1 MKTAI
6 LLKHG
11 VAFFIDL
18 MALGILYAILK
29 SISGQYTDHYF
40 GIIWLGYF
48 IVLPLLS
55 NGKTLGKA
63 TLKMRIVREK
73 QIKWMP
79 NILFYIFRLFL
90 SLLLTPIF
98 LLPLTYILFDDDNRT
113 FHDFVLKSNIRF
125 EN

>member
-11 VAFFIDL
+11 VAFFID
-18 MALGILYAILK
+18 MIALGFLYAILK
-29 SISGQYTDHYF
+29 SIFGQYTDHF
-40 GIIWLGYF
+40 FWVIWLGYF
-48 IVLPLLS
+48 IVLLLLL

-63 TLKMRIVREK
+63 TLRMRIVREN

-79 NILFYIFRLFL
+79 NILFYICRLFL
-90 SLLLTPIF
+90 SLLLAPIF
-98 LLPLTYILFDDDNRT
+98 LLPLTYVLFDDENRT

>member
-63 TLKMRIVREK
+63 TLRMRIVREK

-98 LLPLTYILFDDDNRT
+98 LLPLTYILFDDENRT